1 MHATTKEKQGE
12 SKMSSDSKNQVSLTE
27 GPIWKQIILF
37 TIPLLLGNIFQ
48 QMYNAADSIIVGNFL
63 GSSALAAV
71 GSSSSVINL
80 LVSAFMGISVGAG
93 VVISKYYGGKD
104 EEGVERA
111 VHTMVTFGIIG
122 SIVLTVLGIVLSPY
136 ILVWMGTPDSVMQN
150 SVLYFRIFFAGIAS
164 TVMYNIGSGI
174 FRAVGDSKRPL
185 YYLIIS
191 TIINVILDL
200 IFIAIFHW
208 GIAGAAIATV
218 IAQTVSCI
226 LTFYNLIS
234 ETSVYQLKL
243 QKLKIYR
250 FELKQIIR
258 IGLPGGLQN
267 SIVSLSNVIVQSNIN
282 SFGELAIAGCGAYW
296 KIDGFALLPASSFAL
311 AVTTFVSQ
319 NIGARKF
326 DRVKK
331 GTTFSL
337 FAGMITAEVIGVII
351 FIFAPYLIA
360 LFNRDPEV
368 IAYGSE
374 MARNVVPAYFL
385 VALSHGVAGVLRGA
399 GKSVVP
405 MITMICFWCI
415 LRVIYMTVAL
425 RFVNDIHIVYWA
437 YPITW
442 TCSAIVLLIYLKK
455 VKWMPAV

>member
-1 MHATTKEKQGE
+1 ML
-12 SKMSSDSKNQVSLTE
+12 SDSKNQVSLTE

-122 SIVLTVLGIVLSPY
+122 SIVLTILGVVLSPY
-136 ILVWMGTPDSVMQN
+136 ILEWMGTPESVMQN

-200 IFIAIFHW
+200 IFIAVFKW

-218 IAQTVSCI
+218 IAQTVSCV
-226 LTFYNLIS
+226 LTYYNLIS
-234 ETSVYQLKL
+234 ETSVYQLKIH
-243 QKLKIYR
+243 KLKIHR

-319 NIGARKF
+319 NIGARKLE
-326 DRVKK
+326 RVRK

-337 FAGMITAEVIGVII
+337 LAGMITAEIIGVII

-360 LFNRDPEV
+360 LFNQDPEV

-385 VALSHGVAGVLRGA
+385 VAVSHGIAGVLRGA
-399 GKSVVP
+399 GKSIVP
-405 MITMICFWCI
+405 MITMISFWCI
-415 LRVIYMTVAL
+415 LRVVYMTVAL
-425 RFVNDIHIVYWA
+425 RVVNDIHIVYWA

-442 TCSAIVLLIYLKK
+442 TCSAIVLFIYLKR
-455 VKWMPAV
+455 VKWMPTL

>member
-1 MHATTKEKQGE
+1 ML
-12 SKMSSDSKNQVSLTE
+12 SDRKNQVSLTE
-27 GPIWKQIILF
+27 GPIWKQIIMF

-104 EEGVERA
+104 EQGVERS

-122 SIVLTVLGIVLSPY
+122 SIVLTLLGIFLSPL
-136 ILVWMGTPDSVMQN
+136 ILEWMGTPESVMEN

-174 FRAVGDSKRPL
+174 FRAIGDSKRPL
-185 YYLIIS
+185 YYLIVS
-191 TIINVILDL
+191 TMINVALDL
-200 IFIAIFHW
+200 LFIGVFHW

-218 IAQTVSCI
+218 IAQTVSCV
-226 LTFYNLIS
+226 LTYYKLIT
-234 ETSVYQLKL
+234 EPSVYQLHLK
-243 QKLKIYR
+243 KLKIHR
-250 FELKQIIR
+250 FELKQIIK

-319 NIGARKF
+319 NIGARKL

-331 GTTFSL
+331 GARFSL
-337 FAGMITAEVIGVII
+337 LAGMITAEVIGVLI
-351 FIFAPYLIA
+351 FLFAPYLIA
-360 LFNRDPEV
+360 LFNQDPQV
-368 IAYGSE
+368 ISYGSE
-374 MARNVVPAYFL
+374 MARNIVPAYFL
-385 VALSHGVAGVLRGA
+385 VALSHGIAGVLRGA
-399 GKSVVP
+399 GRSVVP

-442 TCSAIVLLIYLKK
+442 TCSAIVLLFYLKK
-455 VKWMPAV
+455 VKWLPTI

>member
-1 MHATTKEKQGE
+1 ML
-12 SKMSSDSKNQVSLTE
+12 SDRKNQVSLTE
-27 GPIWKQIILF
+27 GPIWKQIIMF

-93 VVISKYYGGKD
+93 VVISKYYGAKD
-104 EEGVERA
+104 EQGVERS

-122 SIVLTVLGIVLSPY
+122 SIVLTLLGIFLSPL
-136 ILVWMGTPDSVMQN
+136 ILEWMGTPESVMEN

-174 FRAVGDSKRPL
+174 FRAIGDSKRPL
-185 YYLIIS
+185 YYLIVS
-191 TIINVILDL
+191 TMINVALDL
-200 IFIAIFHW
+200 LFIGVFHW

-218 IAQTVSCI
+218 IAQTVSCV
-226 LTFYNLIS
+226 LTYYKLIT
-234 ETSVYQLKL
+234 EYSVYQLHFN
-243 QKLKIYR
+243 KLKIHR
-250 FELKQIIR
+250 FELKQIIK

-319 NIGARKF
+319 NIGARKL

-331 GTTFSL
+331 GTRFSL
-337 FAGMITAEVIGVII
+337 LAGMITAEVIGVLI
-351 FIFAPYLIA
+351 FLFAPYLIA
-360 LFNRDPEV
+360 LFNQDPQV
-368 IAYGSE
+368 ISYGSE
-374 MARNVVPAYFL
+374 MARNIVPAYFL
-385 VALSHGVAGVLRGA
+385 VALSHGIAGVLRGA
-399 GKSVVP
+399 GRSVVP

-442 TCSAIVLLIYLKK
+442 TCSALVLLLYLKK
-455 VKWMPAV
+455 VKWLPTI